1 MYESL
6 ANFLKIFSSNI
17 PILWALFVMLLVGG
31 TGLTLYAFWELVLGW
46 IFSER
51 SRSRRREGQ

>member
-1 MYESL
+1 MYESFS
-6 ANFLKIFSSNI
+6 NFLKAFSSNI
-17 PILWALFVMLLVGG
+17 PTLWALFVMLVIGG
-31 TGLTLYAFWELVLGW
+31 MGLTLYAFWELVLGW